1 MTATEAAFRKLAKSR
16 FLSRFRIVDFLMA
29 WIDSQSNAGAPK
41 ASIAEERFCAGS
53 RAAPT
58 AAKSSAN
65 QDFSGTMENRMA

>member
-41 ASIAEERFCAGS
+41 ASIARTVDSYGIISPKDRLEDD
-53 RAAPT
+53 
-58 AAKSSAN
+58 N
-65 QDFSGTMENRMA
+65 VDD